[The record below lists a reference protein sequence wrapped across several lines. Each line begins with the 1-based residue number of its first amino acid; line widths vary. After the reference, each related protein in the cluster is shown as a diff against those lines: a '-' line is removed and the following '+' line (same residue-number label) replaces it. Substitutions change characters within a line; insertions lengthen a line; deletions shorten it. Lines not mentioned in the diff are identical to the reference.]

1 MSDNKSKGLGRG
13 FDALLPEN
21 FDNSILVNDDERVQK
36 VLIQDI
42 KPNKAQPRQSFD
54 TQALNELAESI
65 KRHGILQP
73 LIITASGENGTYM
86 IIAGER
92 RWRAAQIAKLER
104 VPAIIRTA
112 KELEQLEIAL
122 IENVQ
127 RVDLSPLEQAASIQ
141 RLRDQFTMD
150 YEIIA
155 KRLGKAVSTITNIAR
170 LLQLPP
176 QAKQAL
182 QKKHITEGHA
192 RQIIALKE
200 LKNQLE
206 LLGLITKHK
215 WNVRQAE
222 RYVTA
227 HKSGVKDVK
236 TVTERVQD
244 TNPETKSLSK
254 VLKTP
259 VNIKRMA
266 HGGRLEITFTSDKD
280 LQRIIK
286 RISR

>member
-1 MSDNKSKGLGRG
+1 MSSNSKGLGRG
-13 FDALLPEN
+13 FEALLPEN

-36 VLIQDI
+36 ILIQDI

-54 TQALNELAESI
+54 GQALNELAESI

-73 LIITASGENGTYM
+73 LIITAAGENGQYM

-155 KRLGKAVSTITNIAR
+155 KRLGKASSTITNIAR
-170 LLQLPP
+170 LLNLPP
-176 QAKQAL
+176 EAKEAL

-192 RQIIALKE
+192 RAILAMKRI
-200 LKNQLE
+200 NRQLE
-206 LLGLITKHK
+206 LLGLIKQHK

-227 HKSGVKDVK
+227 HKEGVRDVK
-236 TVTERVQD
+236 AVAQRVESS
-244 TNPETKSLSK
+244 TPETVELGKT
-254 VLKTP
+254 LKAP
-259 VNIKRMA
+259 VSIKRMA
-266 HGGRLEITFTSDKD
+266 NGGRLEITFKSDKD
-280 LQRIIK
+280 LQRIIR

>member
-1 MSDNKSKGLGRG
+1 MSGKSKGLGRG

-36 VLIQDI
+36 ILIQDI

-73 LIITASGENGTYM
+73 LIITASGVDGSYT

-150 YEIIA
+150 YEVIA
-155 KRLGKAVSTITNIAR
+155 KRLGKASSTITNIAR
-170 LLQLPP
+170 LLHLPP
-176 QAKQAL
+176 EAKEAL

-192 RQIIALKE
+192 RAILALKR
-200 LKNQLE
+200 LNRQLE
-206 LLGLITKHK
+206 LLGLIKQHK

-227 HKSGVKDVK
+227 HKAGVRDVK
-236 TVTERVQD
+236 VVKERVQD
-244 TNPETKSLSK
+244 TTPETEALGK
-254 VLKTP
+254 VLRTP

-266 HGGRLEITFTSDKD
+266 NGGRLEITFKSDKD